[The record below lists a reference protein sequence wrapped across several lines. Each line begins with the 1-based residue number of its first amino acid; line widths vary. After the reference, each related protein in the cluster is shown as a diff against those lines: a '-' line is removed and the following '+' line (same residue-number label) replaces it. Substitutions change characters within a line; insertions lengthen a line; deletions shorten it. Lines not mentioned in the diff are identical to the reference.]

1 MIKFEWTSTLAPKSL
16 QMYMISVY
24 GVRETVSVVKYN
36 VLHTKGG
43 GGGVGGD
50 SPVRVIH
57 TAIENEIWSIWI

>member
-1 MIKFEWTSTLAPKSL
+1 
-16 QMYMISVY
+16 MYMISVY

-43 GGGVGGD
+43 GGVGGD

-57 TAIENEIWSIWI
+57 TAIENDI